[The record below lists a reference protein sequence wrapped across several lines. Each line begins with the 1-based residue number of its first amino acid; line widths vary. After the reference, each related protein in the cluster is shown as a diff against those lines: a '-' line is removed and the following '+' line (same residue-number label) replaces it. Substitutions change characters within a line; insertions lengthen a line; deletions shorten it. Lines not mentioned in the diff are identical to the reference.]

1 MKNYI
6 NKNYTL
12 NNSSRKASSRPKSAA
27 KRHFDYFK
35 KNFSSNVPPP
45 IIASMPNNPNK
56 MSGVGN
62 KIEREQLYENNMHL
76 KDIINKLRKELA
88 ETKNQIVKKDLEIR
102 KKEKIIKECSKENDL
117 ESVHEMNLEK
127 ARESTLVSLCKD
139 KYNEIKNKYM
149 KKCEENEILKANI
162 KITKLKEYK
171 IHIDVLKNEM
181 EKIRALYFHTLEEN
195 IRLKKENDDYQLLKN
210 KYMEQHNIINNL
222 AIKCNQYN
230 NEINSLKEE
239 KNFLEKTLEDNIRS
253 QKNLKRANVK
263 LKISN
268 KKYLINKKE
277 KENNY
282 INSDD
287 NKKMIRQLKKDL
299 KEYKKLYDL
308 KNVEFNRLVE
318 NNKKMKDL
326 KNKNEK
332 PLIKPF
338 DYNQIKVIENKKE
351 DNNSIKLNLYKNLLE
366 ESRHKNQ
373 IYEQYLK
380 KKGIDKEKLIKAFGF
395 DGVISSSTKIKQNEE
410 IKNNDEN
417 NIITNINNNLIKES
431 NEINNLNNNN
441 DNNMFNI
448 ENNEEINKEETI
460 KNINSIYTISDLNNN
475 NSNNLNTNANTVS
488 SNNKKLPSIE
498 EKQEEANSDDN
509 QILSLLHVFV
519 KNLEAHGITKEK
531 ISQKIEE
538 ISKLFENKEEVTKE
552 EFIEPFSKMF
562 IETMEITQEKDIEL
576 INNFL
581 NDLVDSLN
589 GETIMIFNG
598 LLEVFDNIKD
608 YAQINKDLE
617 VSFELNKYK
626 PQLINKLRQYDINN
640 NHIIDFDIFRKI
652 VQDLNLVLEDES
664 MEYLIY
670 QMKKNAPKN
679 SSIFDLNYEI
689 IEKLVEKNEIA
700 EIFKNIKNSL
710 INNKTNIDKECQE
723 FLNTVEYQELKFL
736 IIKRNDFFSLLDK
749 FNISMSEEQ
758 KNSIYEL
765 FKIDIENDKNGQQNW
780 MEYDKLKNE
789 LE

>member
-287 NKKMIRQLKKDL
+287 NKKMRRQLKKDL

-736 IIKRNDFFSLLDK
+736 IIKRDDFFSLLDK

>member
-736 IIKRNDFFSLLDK
+736 IIKRDDFFSLLDK

>member
-88 ETKNQIVKKDLEIR
+88 ETKNHIVKKDLEIR

-299 KEYKKLYDL
+299 KEYIKLYDL

-736 IIKRNDFFSLLDK
+736 IIKRDDFFSLLDK

>member
-308 KNVEFNRLVE
+308 KNYRC
-318 NNKKMKDL
+318 
-326 KNKNEK
+326 
-332 PLIKPF
+332 
-338 DYNQIKVIENKKE
+338 
-351 DNNSIKLNLYKNLLE
+351 NSL
-366 ESRHKNQ
+366 
-373 IYEQYLK
+373 
-380 KKGIDKEKLIKAFGF
+380 
-395 DGVISSSTKIKQNEE
+395 
-410 IKNNDEN
+410 
-417 NIITNINNNLIKES
+417 TNIDLS
-431 NEINNLNNNN
+431 N
-441 DNNMFNI
+441 FNVQI
-448 ENNEEINKEETI
+448 FTDMS
-460 KNINSIYTISDLNNN
+460 NI
-475 NSNNLNTNANTVS
+475 
-488 SNNKKLPSIE
+488 
-498 EKQEEANSDDN
+498 
-509 QILSLLHVFV
+509 F
-519 KNLEAHGITKEK
+519 
-531 ISQKIEE
+531 
-538 ISKLFENKEEVTKE
+538 
-552 EFIEPFSKMF
+552 
-562 IETMEITQEKDIEL
+562 
-576 INNFL
+576 
-581 NDLVDSLN
+581 
-589 GETIMIFNG
+589 
-598 LLEVFDNIKD
+598 
-608 YAQINKDLE
+608 
-617 VSFELNKYK
+617 
-626 PQLINKLRQYDINN
+626 
-640 NHIIDFDIFRKI
+640 
-652 VQDLNLVLEDES
+652 
-664 MEYLIY
+664 
-670 QMKKNAPKN
+670 
-679 SSIFDLNYEI
+679 YEC
-689 IEKLVEKNEIA
+689 
-700 EIFKNIKNSL
+700 NSL
-710 INNKTNIDKECQE
+710 INKNI
-723 FLNTVEYQELKFL
+723 
-736 IIKRNDFFSLLDK
+736 II
-749 FNISMSEEQ
+749 
-758 KNSIYEL
+758 
-765 FKIDIENDKNGQQNW
+765 QN
-780 MEYDKLKNE
+780 YIF
-789 LE
+789 